1 LIATEI
7 KTQLVRFIGEA
18 VVDGAR
24 VKVACHTLEISF
36 RSYLRWKAGKLE
48 DGRKG
53 AVKTV
58 PRTLS
63 DAERE
68 DFYTQT
74 NTARFRDMNP
84 GQIVAILCEEGT
96 YYGSERTL
104 YRIFK
109 EKDALASRTES
120 RKPGLSKKPRELVA
134 SGPNQVWCWDITWLR
149 TEVKGF
155 FYYAYVVIDV
165 FSRAIVGWSIE
176 DCESPE
182 HAQKLFERIITK
194 LGAKPQF
201 VHADNGGPMRGVS
214 LVAFLTEL
222 QVGLT
227 HSRPRVSDDNPYIE
241 SFFRTVKYHVS
252 FPKNFSTLQ
261 AAREWLAL
269 FIDWYNTQHRHSG
282 IGYVTPF
289 QKHRGLDI
297 PMLESR
303 QTTLNM
309 AALAHPERFVR
320 GPKTVARSRV
330 VYLNKKAS

>member
-1 LIATEI
+1 MI
-7 KTQLVRFIGEA
+7 
-18 VVDGAR
+18 DGAR
-24 VKVACHTLEISF
+24 VKVACQTLEISF

-58 PRTLS
+58 PRKLS
-63 DAERE
+63 EAERE
-68 DFYTQT
+68 DFYKEA
-74 NTARFRDMNP
+74 NTARFRDMTP
-84 GQIVAILCEEGT
+84 EQIVAILCEEGT
-96 YYGSERTL
+96 YYGSDRTL
-104 YRIFK
+104 YRIFTDK
-109 EKDALASRTES
+109 KALATRTES
-120 RKPGLSKKPRELVA
+120 RKPGPSKKPPELVA
-134 SGPNQVWCWDITWLR
+134 TGPNQVWCWDITWLR
-149 TEVKGF
+149 SDVKGF

-176 DCESPE
+176 DCESPD
-182 HAQKLFERIITK
+182 HAQKLFERIIAK
-194 LGAKPQF
+194 LGVKPQF

-227 HSRPRVSDDNPYIE
+227 HSRPRVSDDNPFIE

-252 FPKNFSTLQ
+252 FPSNFTTLQ
-261 AAREWLAL
+261 AARDWLAR
-269 FIDWYNTQHRHSG
+269 FIDWYNTQHRHCG

-289 QKHRGLDI
+289 QKHNGLDI
-297 PMLESR
+297 ELLESR
-303 QTTLNM
+303 QETLNS

-320 GPKTVARSRV
+320 GPKTVAQPRA

>member
-1 LIATEI
+1 M
-7 KTQLVRFIGEA
+7 RFINEA

-24 VKVACHTLEISF
+24 VKIACQTLEISF
-36 RSYLRWKAGKLE
+36 RSYLRWKAGKLQ

-53 AVKTV
+53 AAKTV
-58 PRTLS
+58 PRKLS
-63 DAERE
+63 EAERE
-68 DFYTQT
+68 DFYQQA
-74 NTARFRDMNP
+74 NTSRFRDMNP

-96 YYGSERTL
+96 YHGSDRTL
-104 YRIFK
+104 YRIFTDK
-109 EKDALASRTES
+109 KALASRTES
-120 RKPGLSKKPRELVA
+120 RKPGPGKKPPELVA
-134 SGPNQVWCWDITWLR
+134 TGPNQVWCWDITWLR
-149 TEVKGF
+149 TDVKGF

-176 DCESPE
+176 DCESPD

-194 LGAKPQF
+194 LGIKPQF

-252 FPKNFSTLQ
+252 FPSNFPSLQ
-261 AAREWLAL
+261 GARDWLAL

-282 IGYVTPF
+282 IGYVTPL
-289 QKHRGLDI
+289 QKHHGLDI
-297 PMLESR
+297 QLLESR
-303 QTTLNM
+303 QETLNM
-309 AALAHPERFVR
+309 AARAHPERFVR
-320 GPKTVARSRV
+320 GPKTVAQPRV